1 MLPTTDKA
9 VIISGMLVHLSDNII
24 PFLDKRTDVY
34 CHTWNVEQNT
44 RWITKLN
51 RYKKY
56 CRSITIEVDE
66 PIFEEKRLS
75 YFFST
80 YRAVN
85 MITDIDGYSSILKFK
100 PNVEGPINYIGNL
113 PSYFNKAFLQSRPLL
128 LGITKEDCLY
138 GSVYYQT
145 LDERMF
151 TGYSLA
157 FKKMFYIL
165 EEEFIQKMNIVNYTV
180 KLAYGD
186 NCEGSL
192 FWMEW
197 ANQRK
202 VKLIQDTDLK
212 IPNSK
217 SYG

>member
-1 MLPTTDKA
+1 
-9 VIISGMLVHLSDNII
+9 MLVHLSDNII
-24 PFLDKRTDVY
+24 PFLNKYTDVY
-34 CHTWNVEQNT
+34 CHTWNVDWNS
-44 RWITKLN
+44 RWVVKLN

-56 CRSITIEVDE
+56 CRSITIVVEE
-66 PIFEEKRLS
+66 PMFNEKRLS

-85 MITDIDGYSSILKFK
+85 MIKDLDKYTTILKFK
-100 PNVEGPINYIGNL
+100 PNVNGKISYVGDLEYYYHKAYI
-113 PSYFNKAFLQSRPLL
+113 QSRPLL
-128 LGITKEDCLY
+128 KNTTKEDCIY
-138 GSVYYQT
+138 GSIYYQT

-151 TGYSLA
+151 TGYPLA
-157 FKKMFYIL
+157 FKKMFHIL
-165 EEEFIQKMNIVNYTV
+165 EEEFIQKMHIANHTV
-180 KLAYGD
+180 KLQYGE

-192 FWMEW
+192 FWLQW

-202 VKLIQDTDLK
+202 VKLIQDIDLK

>member
-1 MLPTTDKA
+1 
-9 VIISGMLVHLSDNII
+9 MLVHLSDNII
-24 PFLDKRTDVY
+24 PFLDENTDVY
-34 CHTWNVEQNT
+34 CHTWDIDWNT
-44 RWITKLN
+44 RWIVKLN

-56 CRSITIEVDE
+56 CRSISIVVDK
-66 PIFEEKRLS
+66 PIYTEKRLS
-75 YFFST
+75 YFYST

-85 MITDIDGYSSILKFK
+85 MIKNIDRYETIVKFK
-100 PNVEGPINYIGNL
+100 PNVEGTVEYKGNL
-113 PSYFNKAFLQSRPLL
+113 SQYFNKAALQSRPLL
-128 LGITKEDCLY
+128 NKVVKEDCLY
-138 GSVYYQT
+138 GSIYYQT
-145 LDERMF
+145 LDERIF
-151 TGYSLA
+151 TGYPLA
-157 FKKMFYIL
+157 FKKMFHIL